1 MIPGFNHNIRYRGVL
16 YHIQTE
22 DSGIENPVVTTLLYK
37 GGTILSSKRTS
48 YSDIVSSD
56 KMEEVVREIMK
67 EQHKGMIKELL
78 AGKHTDEYKEE
89 GEGFRN
95 EVTEGKKTAGIQ
107 EAETPEELITQRE
120 EKVEPKEQI
129 TKSLDDILLNYIM
142 KRAK

>member
-48 YSDIVSSD
+48 YSDIVNSD

-67 EQHKGMIKELL
+67 EQHKLMLFDLKNGVFEKAEKE
-78 AGKHTDEYKEE
+78 AVADSKKEE
-89 GEGFRN
+89 VVFGDSVISE
-95 EVTEGKKTAGIQ
+95 
-107 EAETPEELITQRE
+107 
-120 EKVEPKEQI
+120 
-129 TKSLDDILLNYIM
+129 KSLDEVILDYLATEDTDS
-142 KRAK
+142 KK

>member
-67 EQHKGMIKELL
+67 EQHKLMLFDLKNGVFER
-78 AGKHTDEYKEE
+78 AGKEAVVEAKK
-89 GEGFRN
+89 GEVVFGDTVIS
-95 EVTEGKKTAGIQ
+95 E
-107 EAETPEELITQRE
+107 
-120 EKVEPKEQI
+120 
-129 TKSLDDILLNYIM
+129 KSLDEVILDYLAAEDTDS
-142 KRAK
+142 KK

>member
-1 MIPGFNHNIRYRGVL
+1 MIPGFNHNIRYRGIL

-67 EQHKGMIKELL
+67 EQHKLMLFDLKNGVFEKADKEVVVDT
-78 AGKHTDEYKEE
+78 KKEE
-89 GEGFRN
+89 VVFGEGVISER
-95 EVTEGKKTAGIQ
+95 
-107 EAETPEELITQRE
+107 
-120 EKVEPKEQI
+120 
-129 TKSLDDILLNYIM
+129 SLDEVILDYLATEDTDS
-142 KRAK
+142 KK

>member
-48 YSDIVSSD
+48 YSDIVNSD

-67 EQHKGMIKELL
+67 EQHKLMLFDLKNGVFEKAEKE
-78 AGKHTDEYKEE
+78 AVADTKKEE
-89 GEGFRN
+89 VVFGDTVISE
-95 EVTEGKKTAGIQ
+95 
-107 EAETPEELITQRE
+107 
-120 EKVEPKEQI
+120 
-129 TKSLDDILLNYIM
+129 KSLDEVILDYLAAEDTDS
-142 KRAK
+142 KK

>member
-67 EQHKGMIKELL
+67 EQHKLMLFDLKNGVFEK
-78 AGKHTDEYKEE
+78 AGKEAVVEAKKEE
-89 GEGFRN
+89 VVFGDGVISER
-95 EVTEGKKTAGIQ
+95 
-107 EAETPEELITQRE
+107 
-120 EKVEPKEQI
+120 
-129 TKSLDDILLNYIM
+129 SLDEVILDYLAAEDTDS
-142 KRAK
+142 KK